1 MIDLTVGR
9 ALRLAAQAR
18 PEAVALTFEGVD
30 TTHGELEARSNRIA
44 RALGALGLGRGDRL
58 GVMMPNSAF
67 YFAVIC
73 AAAKAGVALVLL
85 NYRFTANEVAYHLGD
100 ADAKAVLYDTGF
112 SAVVREAARQLPA
125 LRLLAAGNR
134 GADDALWLDDV
145 VAAQSPDA
153 PAVDVRETDLLVLQY
168 TSGTTGRPKGA
179 MITHRN
185 RALAFLHWPMIFG
198 YGPQDVILHAG
209 PLHHSAPMGMT
220 LSQLCLGG
228 RAVVMRSFNAAQALR
243 LIGEQRVT
251 WAFLVPYMYSAI
263 CAELEQQP
271 QLQLAQLPLLRVLLS
286 GASPLPTT
294 VKERILATFP
304 NAGLFEFYGATEAGT
319 ITTLRPED
327 QKRKVRSVGRPVL
340 GAEIRILGAD
350 GLPVPQGEVGEIYLR
365 TPSMF
370 EGYYNAPEKTEA
382 AFRDN
387 WCTLG
392 DLGRQDEEGY
402 LYIVDRVK
410 DVIKSGGVNIYPSEI
425 EEVVLTHP
433 DVMEATIIGVPHE
446 RWGEAV
452 HLIAVARPGRKPAV
466 EELIAYC
473 RQRLADYKTPKSGE
487 LRSELPRSV
496 AGKVLKRT
504 LRDEYWSGTVKV

>member
-9 ALRLAAQAR
+9 ALRLAAEAR
-18 PEAVALTFEGVD
+18 PGAVALTFEGTD
-30 TTHGELEARSNRIA
+30 TTYGELEAESNRIA
-44 RALGALGLGRGDRL
+44 RALTDLGLVKGDRI

-73 AAAKAGVALVLL
+73 GAAKAGVVLVFL
-85 NYRFTANEVAYHLGD
+85 NYRFTATEIVYHLGD
-100 ADAKAVLYDTGF
+100 AGAKALLYDTTLAGP
-112 SAVVREAARQLPA
+112 AHEASRQLSG
-125 LRLLAAGNR
+125 LRLLAAGERNVE
-134 GADDALWLDDV
+134 DALWLAD
-145 VAAQSPDA
+145 VAATQSREP
-153 PAVDVRETDLLVLQY
+153 PSTDVRETDMLVLQY

-185 RALAFLHWPMIFG
+185 RSLAFLHWPTIFG
-198 YGPQDVILHAG
+198 YGPEDVILHAG

-228 RAVVMRSFNAAQALR
+228 RAVVMRSFNATEALR
-243 LIGEQRVT
+243 LIEQQQVT

-263 CAELEQQP
+263 CGWLEQQSVQP
-271 QLQLAQLPLLRVLLS
+271 RLASLRVLLS
-286 GASPLPTT
+286 GASPLPTP
-294 VKERILATFP
+294 VKERILSTFP

-319 ITTLRPED
+319 ITTLRPRD
-327 QKRKVRSVGRPVL
+327 QKRKTRSVGKPVL
-340 GAEIRILGAD
+340 GAEVRILDINGQ
-350 GLPVPQGEVGEIYLR
+350 PVPQGEVGEIYLR

-370 EGYYNAPEKTEA
+370 EGYYGAPEKTEA
-382 AFRDN
+382 AFHDG

-425 EEVVLTHP
+425 EEAVLTHP
-433 DVMEATIIGVPHE
+433 DVMEAAVIGLPHE

-452 HLIAVARPGRKPAV
+452 HLIAIPWPGRKPAV
-466 EELIAYC
+466 GELIAHC
-473 RQRLADYKTPKSGE
+473 RRYLADYKVPKSGE
-487 LRSELPRSV
+487 LRGELPRSA

-504 LRDEYWSGTVKV
+504 LRNEYWGGSVKV